1 MHFQAEKTF
10 EKHLA
15 SQYQIHIVSIE
26 TFNKK
31 VLHSKKWGQSPFHK
45 GQNPYRQYKS
55 LVSTLHKPYHP

>member
-1 MHFQAEKTF
+1 MHFQSEKTF

-45 GQNPYRQYKS
+45 GQNPYRRCKS
-55 LVSTLHKPYHP
+55 SG